1 MLDLHDVKDVQDKV
15 VTVMGLGRFKQGS
28 GVGSAKWLL
37 RHGAQ
42 IVVTD
47 LKSETELKAS
57 VDLVMEWYA
66 KYRDQYKDRE
76 IYAPVFILGQHRDDD
91 FLNVEMVVKNPD
103 VPKESK
109 YVSLAREAGVRVE
122 SDVSLFL
129 HFYRH
134 PYVAVTGTRGKS
146 TTTSLIGEMLKKI
159 NPKTVI
165 AGNIMHSPLEDL
177 DWMLEEKEAVP
188 VALELS
194 SWLLESLEHLKGQ
207 SQGADIG
214 VLTNVSE
221 DHLDR
226 YNGFEEYLKAKE
238 LIFDLQDPQQKAVLN
253 FDHPI
258 VLQVGQRV
266 KSQRYWFSSKPLPE
280 GLLGSYVDGNGDLHL
295 RLEAGKDRKLCHVS
309 EWPALQGQHNIEN
322 ALAATITAAL
332 SGVKDDDIC
341 ATLRSF
347 EGLPGRQQSVREWN
361 GITFVND
368 TNATSPDAVSLA
380 LQRFDPEAKKN
391 VVLIIG
397 GKGKGAKFDAMAAEV
412 KKHAKHVVYLE
423 GTATDEIETLIG
435 AGVPASYAKSMDEA
449 VTSAAKA
456 AKEGDVVLLSP
467 GTASFGMFKNAYDR
481 GGQFVEA
488 VKNLE

>member
-1 MLDLHDVKDVQDKV
+1 MPIDLTDIKDIQDKI

-28 GVGSAKWLL
+28 GVGAAKWLL

-57 VDLVMEWYA
+57 VDLVMEWYST
-66 KYRDQYKDRE
+66 YRAQYKTRE

-91 FLNVEMVVKNPD
+91 FTNVQMVVKNPD

-109 YVSLAREAGVRVE
+109 YVELARAHQVRVE

-146 TTTSLIGEMLKKI
+146 TTTALIGEMLKHVH
-159 NPKTVI
+159 PKTVV

-177 DWMLEEKEAVP
+177 DWMLEEKGPVP

-194 SWLLESLEHLKGQ
+194 SWLLESLEHLKGK
-207 SQGADIG
+207 SQGPHVG

-226 YNGFEEYLKAKE
+226 YKSFDEYLHAKE
-238 LIFDLQDPQQKAVLN
+238 IIFELQDEHQNAVLN
-253 FDHPI
+253 FDHPV
-258 VLQVGQRV
+258 VLRVGERV
-266 KSQRYWFSSKPLPE
+266 KSKRFWFSSKPLPAE
-280 GLLGSYVDGNGDLHL
+280 LNGAFIDGNGDMHL
-295 RLEAGKDRKLCHVS
+295 RLNGSERTLCHVS
-309 EWPALQGQHNIEN
+309 EWPTLQGQHNIEN
-322 ALAATITAAL
+322 ALAATLAASL
-332 SGVKDDDIC
+332 SGVSDADIC
-341 ATLRSF
+341 ETLRAF
-347 EGLPGRQQSVREWN
+347 EGLPGRQQTVRELN
-361 GITFVND
+361 DVTYIND
-368 TNATSPDAVSLA
+368 TNATSPDAVVAA
-380 LQRFDPEAKKN
+380 LQRFDPEGKKN

-412 KKHAKHVVYLE
+412 VKHAKHVVYLE

-435 AGVPASYAKSMDEA
+435 PIVPASYAGSMDEA
-449 VTSAAKA
+449 VKAAGAAAKS
-456 AKEGDVVLLSP
+456 GDVVLLSP